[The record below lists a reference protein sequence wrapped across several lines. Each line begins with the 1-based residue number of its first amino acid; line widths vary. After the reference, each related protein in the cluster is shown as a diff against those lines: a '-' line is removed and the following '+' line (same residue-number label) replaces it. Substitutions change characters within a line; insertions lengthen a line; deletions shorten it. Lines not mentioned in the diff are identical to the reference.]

1 MVNQIIRQ
9 SKPING
15 KAIISLILG
24 IISVITILGGISIFT
39 YPTEPR
45 VYIFGIL
52 VTPPILIPIGKILY
66 SLHFAGYIWLFLL
79 LPFLSLLTS
88 IFGIIL
94 GRKGLKSTKKNMAIG
109 GIIFSIIGIFGLV
122 IFLLLWLGFAIGM

>member
-1 MVNQIIRQ
+1 MINKIMQ
-9 SKPING
+9 SNKINPQK
-15 KAIISLILG
+15 KAILSLILG
-24 IISVITILGGISIFT
+24 IISIITILGGISIFT
-39 YPTEPR
+39 YPVESR

-66 SLHFAGYIWLFLL
+66 SLGGFSLV

-94 GRKGLKSTKKNMAIG
+94 GRKGLNSTKKKVAIG
-109 GIIFSIIGIFGLV
+109 GIVFSIIGILGLV
-122 IFLLLWLGFAIGM
+122 IFILLWWGFTIEG